1 MTDHY
6 KTTKEIIIDYQKE
19 AKKYRKLKEHINKD
33 IKRYKTLQQTTQN
46 EDHKLA
52 YSMLAD
58 YLEELKKE
66 V

>member
-1 MTDHY
+1 MTDYY
-6 KTTKEIIIDYQKE
+6 KTNKETLQKVQE
-19 AKKYRKLKEHINKD
+19 KASKYDCLINNINKG

-58 YLEELKKE
+58 YLEELKEE